1 MFIPSNLH
9 FVHGI
14 YLYAQVYQLAMERKK
29 QLDAIQEDGYHM
41 PDSYDGPG
49 NHNSRFDVAKQRYA
63 EPEDP
68 EQANPFAEQ
77 EKWEAEQM
85 RRHMKVKK
93 HGPLL
98 HRLQLNQNAFCL
110 SYFCLSYET
119 YQ

>member
-1 MFIPSNLH
+1 MPSTL
-9 FVHGI
+9 
-14 YLYAQVYQLAMERKK
+14 QVYELAMERKK

-49 NHNSRFDVAKQRYA
+49 KHMTRFDVAKQRYA

-85 RRHMKVKK
+85 RRHMKVW
-93 HGPLL
+93 GG
-98 HRLQLNQNAFCL
+98 RAMGTVWGGSQ
-110 SYFCLSYET
+110 
-119 YQ
+119 

>member
-1 MFIPSNLH
+1 
-9 FVHGI
+9 
-14 YLYAQVYQLAMERKK
+14 MERKK

-49 NHNSRFDVAKQRYA
+49 KHMTRFDVAKQRYA

-85 RRHMKVKK
+85 RRHMKVW
-93 HGPLL
+93 GGL
-98 HRLQLNQNAFCL
+98 RGGSLNRVTQVHCP
-110 SYFCLSYET
+110 CP
-119 YQ
+119 